1 MENGC
6 LILQNPYIDK
16 TDTWSATLKVIRF
29 NRSTATKPAQNRR
42 KVYDRQLTLNTT
54 HKWFYWNQTGL
65 ITVEARQAPNKNCR
79 WWQVATAYQ
88 SLWAGEA
95 SGDLERDP
103 GGEPEAALAA
113 LRREGDPSLSGAGD
127 LLYT

>member
-65 ITVEARQAPNKNCR
+65 ITVEAR
-79 WWQVATAYQ
+79 
-88 SLWAGEA
+88 
-95 SGDLERDP
+95 
-103 GGEPEAALAA
+103 
-113 LRREGDPSLSGAGD
+113 
-127 LLYT
+127 